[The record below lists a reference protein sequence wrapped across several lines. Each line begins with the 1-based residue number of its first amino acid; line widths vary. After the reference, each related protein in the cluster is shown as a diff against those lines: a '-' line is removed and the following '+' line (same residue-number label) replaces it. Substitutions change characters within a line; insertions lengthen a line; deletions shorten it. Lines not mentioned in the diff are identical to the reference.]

1 VVSSEHCLS
10 QKVVGSKSPFAAA
23 FPAFK
28 ETMTALTASTASAEW
43 EMVYVVSC
51 VAMPTMAALVVML
64 ARWKG
69 RKPSAV
75 PLSKAPAKETA
86 TGVTS
91 QVSCSDSLAP
101 RNAST
106 QRSTQCRKRVGKC
119 KAEESKEKIIRRVTS
134 CPDFAVVRVVK
145 ASGKVP
151 RQVSYSNLKD
161 RKLQEEI
168 ARLADRLLSHAERQC
183 EQGPD
188 CECWD
193 GCECGERCESWDAMR
208 ECEQMNGKRVWR
220 CRSLS
225 ERGRK
230 ACASIEALL
239 DRRAAVNRAKRA
251 EVFVTKGIPS
261 KKERG
266 PGSNAAGAPE
276 AAAMQKSS
284 GLKVDGQS
292 RRLRLESKEMGRLD
306 YYNQLRSEFCNTRSA
321 SQAHLTRQLASIGQC
336 SVVKF
341 WAETELAKGQ
351 PGGFGRWVSEQPEGF
366 GQLLSGLGHNHL
378 WSVSS
383 DGVVES
389 WDSRAGHMP
398 ALCHYLRLQD
408 GEKVG
413 GLEVI
418 GSQLL
423 VNVGGQG
430 EIVLDG
436 RKFSEAAMDWQ
447 GK

>member
-1 VVSSEHCLS
+1 M
-10 QKVVGSKSPFAAA
+10 K
-23 FPAFK
+23 
-28 ETMTALTASTASAEW
+28 ALTASTASAEW

-75 PLSKAPAKETA
+75 LLSKAPAKETA
-86 TGVTS
+86 TSATN

-101 RNAST
+101 SNANT
-106 QRSTQCRKRVGKC
+106 HRSTQCRKRVGKC
-119 KAEESKEKIIRRVTS
+119 KAEGSNEKIVRRVTS

-145 ASGKVP
+145 ASRKVP

-193 GCECGERCESWDAMR
+193 GCDCGERCDSWEKCNAMR

-239 DRRAAVNRAKRA
+239 ERKAAANRAKRA
-251 EVFVTKGIPS
+251 EVFATKGIPLEE
-261 KKERG
+261 ERG
-266 PGSNAAGAPE
+266 PGSSTAGATE

-284 GLKVDGQS
+284 GLRVDGYS
-292 RRLRLESKEMGRLD
+292 HRLKFGSKEKGRLD

-321 SQAHLTRQLASIGQC
+321 SQAHLTGQLASVGQS

-341 WAETELAKGQ
+341 WAETKLAEGQ
-351 PGGFGRWVSEQPEGF
+351 PGGFGRWVSKQPEGF
-366 GQLLSGLGHNHL
+366 NQFLSGLAHDHL
-378 WSVSS
+378 WSASS

-398 ALCHYLRLQD
+398 ALCHYLRLQN
-408 GEKVG
+408 GERVG
-413 GLEVI
+413 GLEVM

-423 VNVGGQG
+423 VNVGCRG

-436 RKFSEAAMDWQ
+436 RKLSEAAMGWQ